1 MKDNKIHEKNKENIS
16 DNKLLRAL
24 ISNEIV

>member
-1 MKDNKIHEKNKENIS
+1 MKDNKIHEKNKEKIS